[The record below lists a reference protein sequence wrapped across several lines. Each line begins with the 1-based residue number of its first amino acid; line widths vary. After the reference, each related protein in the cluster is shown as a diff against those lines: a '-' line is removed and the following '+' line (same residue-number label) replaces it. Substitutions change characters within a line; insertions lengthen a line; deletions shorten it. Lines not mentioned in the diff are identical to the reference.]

1 MQLSFGP
8 LILAWI
14 LLLLIRLSTS
24 VKINETN
31 LIEHLT
37 PSEWR
42 HFVGPN
48 ASQHFGVTYLNPNM
62 PKIGLVNFT
71 SNQFGHH
78 FQLDLRKN
86 NGLFDDKFVILKR
99 INGKSEI
106 IDNNLWNDTDCYY
119 HSFSPHVAALD
130 VCNGLRGIL
139 KSNDE
144 EYYTISPLPERFH
157 GLNET
162 PHVIVRVQSAVKLK
176 DSIGKFIAVNEND
189 RLRIRKKRGIWP
201 PAVLNLEIA
210 IFVDQDLYRLM
221 AVNFESNTEKE
232 IIRFV
237 LAMVNAVDL
246 LYHDPSLG
254 RQINFIL
261 KRLEILHSDPEGL
274 SRSND
279 IDRFLSDFCKW
290 QQTEN
295 PPHDSDPLHWDHAV
309 ILTGLDL
316 FVTGKNGKVS
326 NQVVGLAPV
335 AGMCT
340 KTSSCTVNEGR
351 HFESVYVVAHEIGH
365 NLGMRH
371 DGTASDNNC
380 DPTSYLMSPTLGS
393 GKITWSTCSH
403 EYLEK
408 FLQSSQAGCLFDDS
422 GSSEYLDHRQLG
434 RLPGERFDAHEQ
446 CVLKYGRGSVHA
458 TSQDLSEVCRDLH
471 CQRDRYTWTSHPALE
486 GTLCGTNKWCR
497 SGRCV
502 HKGLSALQAG
512 FVPHQ
517 SIDGGWSDWQP
528 YSDCASSCLLGDR
541 NDLNSGSTG
550 IMTSVRRCNNPRPE
564 NGGKTCSG
572 GDQKYKS
579 CSTEQCTNAPRLTLK
594 DFANEICLRAK
605 EYDSELLGTGYQKI
619 TSDPKDACTVWCHK
633 DKGGTKSRGWS
644 FPDGTT
650 CQIKKNKR
658 STYCIGGYCKEFAC
672 EDNIA
677 PAADTLHIESAERCE
692 PPPARP
698 RSPSRPLALLP
709 AESETGTGWKWQPV
723 SVCHYSCMLPGTG
736 FKLVEGKTCKNC
748 DSIVS
753 IKVCHPQKDQ
763 CKLGLKSVVDYAT
776 TICTKYGQKV
786 QRLSGLGMQLS
797 SVPEDMDRPCRL
809 ACQDQTVQHRFYIV
823 NGEVG
828 WFPFGTD
835 CARGDPDR
843 HAFCLSG
850 KCLDFGPDNM
860 PLSVE
865 DAVSHNNFSSNN
877 RIKRSL
883 HNYSDDN
890 NNNYTLQEVIRQLFN
905 ANKQNRRPAIIKDY
919 DDKISLDFDNPVD
932 FDNS

>member
-1 MQLSFGP
+1 MQLLFDLF
-8 LILAWI
+8 LILWMLQPLKSI
-14 LLLLIRLSTS
+14 
-24 VKINETN
+24 KINETN

-42 HFVGPN
+42 HFIGPN
-48 ASQHFGVTYLNPNM
+48 ASQHFGVTYLNPSIL
-62 PKIGLVNFT
+62 KIGLVNFT
-71 SNQFGHH
+71 SNRLGRN
-78 FQLDLRKN
+78 FQLDLQKN
-86 NGLFDDKFVILKR
+86 DDLFDDKFVILKR
-99 INGKSEI
+99 KNGKSEI
-106 IDNNLWNDTDCYY
+106 IDNEWNDTGCYY

-139 KSNDE
+139 KSSEDDF
-144 EYYTISPLPERFH
+144 YAISPLPERFQ
-157 GLNET
+157 GLDET
-162 PHVIVRVQSAVKLK
+162 PHVIVRLENAAKLR
-176 DSIGKFIAVNEND
+176 DSLGKFIAVNEYNKSHKV
-189 RLRIRKKRGIWP
+189 RKKRGIWSP
-201 PAVLNLEIA
+201 SVLNLEIA

-221 AVNFESNTEKE
+221 AINFEPNTEKE

-279 IDRFLSDFCKW
+279 IDRFLSNFCKW

-295 PPHDSDPLHWDHAV
+295 PPLDSDPLHWDHAV

-316 FVTGKNGKVS
+316 FVTGKNGKIS

-371 DGTASDNNC
+371 DGTSSDNNC

-422 GSSEYLDHRQLG
+422 GTSGYIDHKNFG

-446 CVLKYGRGSVHA
+446 CLLKYGRGSVHA

-486 GTLCGTNKWCR
+486 GTLCGPNKWCR
-497 SGRCV
+497 SGRCI

-512 FVPHQ
+512 FAPHQ

-528 YSDCASSCLLGDR
+528 FSDCASSCLLGDK
-541 NDLNSGSTG
+541 NDLDSGSTG
-550 IMTSVRRCNNPRPE
+550 IMTSLRRCNNPRPE
-564 NGGKTCSG
+564 NSGKSCSG

-579 CSTEQCTNAPRLTLK
+579 CSTEQCINAPQLTIK

-605 EYDSELLGTGYQKI
+605 EYDVELLGTGYQKI
-619 TSDPKDACTVWCHK
+619 SSDPKDACTVWCHK
-633 DKGGTKSRGWS
+633 EKGGTKSRGWS

-650 CQIKKNKR
+650 CQMNKNKE
-658 STYCIGGYCKEFAC
+658 STYCIGGYCKEFLC
-672 EDNIA
+672 DKSSS
-677 PAADTLHIESAERCE
+677 PDTLYIEEAKKCESNE
-692 PPPARP
+692 PPVNRLRP
-698 RSPSRPLALLP
+698 PSQPLPLLP
-709 AESETGTGWKWQPV
+709 AESSIDGWKWQPI
-723 SVCHYSCMLPGTG
+723 SVCHYSCMIPGVG
-736 FKLVEGKTCKNC
+736 LKLVEGKTCKTC
-748 DSIVS
+748 EPVMS
-753 IKVCHPQKDQ
+753 IKICRPQKEQ
-763 CKLGLKSVVDYAT
+763 CKMGLKSVVDYAT
-776 TICTKYGQKV
+776 SICTKYGQKV

-797 SVPEDMDRPCRL
+797 SVPEDKDRPCRL

-843 HAFCLSG
+843 QAFCLSG

-860 PLSVE
+860 PLSVDE
-865 DAVSHNNFSSNN
+865 ITSHNNFSSNN

-883 HNYSDDN
+883 STQDSD
-890 NNNYTLQEVIRQLFN
+890 YTVQQIIQSFFDM
-905 ANKQNRRPAIIKDY
+905 NREKRKPIIDHEI
-919 DDKISLDFDNPVD
+919 ISLDFENPVEIHTT
-932 FDNS
+932 

>member
-1 MQLSFGP
+1 MKLLFE
-8 LILAWI
+8 LF
-14 LLLLIRLSTS
+14 LLLWIFQPLKS

-37 PSEWR
+37 PSEWK

-48 ASQHFGVTYLNPNM
+48 ASQHFGVTYLNSNI

-71 SNQFGHH
+71 SNRLGRY
-78 FQLDLRKN
+78 FQLDLQKN
-86 NGLFDDKFVILKR
+86 DDLFDDKFVILKR
-99 INGKSEI
+99 KNGKSEI
-106 IDNNLWNDTDCYY
+106 IDNQWNDTGCYY

-139 KSNDE
+139 KSNEDE
-144 EYYTISPLPERFH
+144 FYAISPLPERFH
-157 GLNET
+157 GLDET
-162 PHVIVRVQSAVKLK
+162 PHVIVRLENAAKLK
-176 DSIGKFIAVNEND
+176 DSLGKFIAVNEYSK
-189 RLRIRKKRGIWP
+189 LPKIRSKRAIWSP
-201 PAVLNLEIA
+201 SELNVEIA

-274 SRSND
+274 IRSND
-279 IDRFLSDFCKW
+279 IDRFLSNFCKW

-295 PPHDSDPLHWDHAV
+295 PPQDSDPLHWDHAV

-316 FVTGKNGKVS
+316 FVTGKNGKIS

-371 DGTASDNNC
+371 DGTSSDNNC

-422 GSSEYLDHRQLG
+422 GTSGYMDHKQHG

-446 CVLKYGRGSVHA
+446 CLLKYGRGSIHA
-458 TSQDLSEVCRDLH
+458 TSQDISEVCRDLH

-486 GTLCGTNKWCR
+486 GTLCGPNK
-497 SGRCV
+497 
-502 HKGLSALQAG
+502 
-512 FVPHQ
+512 
-517 SIDGGWSDWQP
+517 
-528 YSDCASSCLLGDR
+528 
-541 NDLNSGSTG
+541 
-550 IMTSVRRCNNPRPE
+550 
-564 NGGKTCSG
+564 
-572 GDQKYKS
+572 
-579 CSTEQCTNAPRLTLK
+579 
-594 DFANEICLRAK
+594 
-605 EYDSELLGTGYQKI
+605 
-619 TSDPKDACTVWCHK
+619 
-633 DKGGTKSRGWS
+633 
-644 FPDGTT
+644 
-650 CQIKKNKR
+650 
-658 STYCIGGYCKEFAC
+658 
-672 EDNIA
+672 
-677 PAADTLHIESAERCE
+677 
-692 PPPARP
+692 
-698 RSPSRPLALLP
+698 
-709 AESETGTGWKWQPV
+709 
-723 SVCHYSCMLPGTG
+723 
-736 FKLVEGKTCKNC
+736 
-748 DSIVS
+748 
-753 IKVCHPQKDQ
+753 Q
-763 CKLGLKSVVDYAT
+763 CKMGLKSVVDYAT
-776 TICTKYGQKV
+776 SICSKYGQKV

-823 NGEVG
+823 NGEIG

-843 HAFCLSG
+843 RAFCLSG
-850 KCLDFGPDNM
+850 KCLDFGVDNM

-865 DAVSHNNFSSNN
+865 EVTSHNNFSSNN
-877 RIKRSL
+877 RIKRSPSVQD
-883 HNYSDDN
+883 SD
-890 NNNYTLQEVIRQLFN
+890 YTVERIIQHFFN
-905 ANKQNRRPAIIKDY
+905 INK
-919 DDKISLDFDNPVD
+919 DKKKSTIDRDIISLDLENPIEIHIT
-932 FDNS
+932 

>member
-1 MQLSFGP
+1 MQFLFE
-8 LILAWI
+8 LFLLLWI
-14 LLLLIRLSTS
+14 LQSLKS

-48 ASQHFGVTYLNPNM
+48 ASQNFGVTYLNPNM

-71 SNQFGHH
+71 SNQLGRY

-86 NGLFDDKFVILKR
+86 DDLFDDKFVILKR
-99 INGKSEI
+99 KNGKSEI
-106 IDNNLWNDTDCYY
+106 IDDQWNDTGCYY

-139 KSNDE
+139 KSNEDE
-144 EYYTISPLPERFH
+144 FYAISPLPERFH
-157 GLNET
+157 GLDET
-162 PHVIVRVQSAVKLK
+162 PHVIVRLENAAKLK
-176 DSIGKFIAVNEND
+176 DSLGKFITVNEHD
-189 RLRIRKKRGIWP
+189 KLLKIRSKRAIWSP
-201 PAVLNLEIA
+201 SVLNVEIA

-279 IDRFLSDFCKW
+279 IDRFLSNFCKW

-295 PPHDSDPLHWDHAV
+295 PPQDSDPLHWDHAV

-316 FVTGKNGKVS
+316 FVTGKNGKIS

-371 DGTASDNNC
+371 DGTSSDNNC

-422 GSSEYLDHRQLG
+422 GTSGYMDHKQQG

-446 CVLKYGRGSVHA
+446 CLLKYGRGSVHA

-486 GTLCGTNKWCR
+486 GTLCGPNKWCR

-512 FVPHQ
+512 FAPHQ

-528 YSDCASSCLLGDR
+528 YSDCASSCLLGDK

-550 IMTSVRRCNNPRPE
+550 IMTSLRRCNNPRPE
-564 NGGKTCSG
+564 NSGKTCSG

-579 CSTEQCTNAPRLTLK
+579 CSTEQCANAPQITLN

-605 EYDSELLGTGYQKI
+605 EYDVELLGTGYQKI
-619 TSDPKDACTVWCHK
+619 SSDPKDACTVWCHK
-633 DKGGTKSRGWS
+633 EKGGTKSRGWS

-650 CQIKKNKR
+650 CQINKDKK
-658 STYCIGGYCKEFAC
+658 STYCIGGYCKEFVC
-672 EDNIA
+672 DKSSS
-677 PAADTLHIESAERCE
+677 PDTLYVEQAKKCEINE
-692 PPPARP
+692 PPINRL
-698 RSPSRPLALLP
+698 RSPSQPLPLLP
-709 AESETGTGWKWQPV
+709 AESSVVGWKWQPI
-723 SVCHYSCMLPGTG
+723 SVCHYSCMVPGVG
-736 FKLVEGKTCKNC
+736 LKLVEGKTCKTC
-748 DSIVS
+748 EPVMS
-753 IKVCHPQKDQ
+753 IKICRPQKEQ
-763 CKLGLKSVVDYAT
+763 CKTGLKSVVDYAT
-776 TICTKYGQKV
+776 SICTKYGQKV

-835 CARGDPDR
+835 CTRGDPDR
-843 HAFCLSG
+843 RAFCLSG
-850 KCLDFGPDNM
+850 KCLDFGLDNM
-860 PLSVE
+860 PLSIEEVT
-865 DAVSHNNFSSNN
+865 SHNNFSSNN

-883 HNYSDDN
+883 SVQDSD
-890 NNNYTLQEVIRQLFN
+890 YTVEQIIQYFYN
-905 ANKQNRRPAIIKDY
+905 INREKRKPIIDH
-919 DDKISLDFDNPVD
+919 DTISLDFENPIEIH
-932 FDNS
+932 NT